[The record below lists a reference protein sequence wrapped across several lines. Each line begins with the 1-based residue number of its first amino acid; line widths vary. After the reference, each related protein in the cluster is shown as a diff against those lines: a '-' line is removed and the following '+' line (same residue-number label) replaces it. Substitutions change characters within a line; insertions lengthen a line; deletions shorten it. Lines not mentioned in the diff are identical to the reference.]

1 MHLIGQRCQQQQHFN
16 FRRMSSGT
24 LIIVLLLVVLSF
36 LNQFPQSPTRFLKA
50 EEKVMTAFRD
60 ANWLGQSWQYPLSIE
75 TIAVGASQ
83 PNQMST
89 SKSSSTFFTGNIVY
103 PHDHSYWS
111 SLARTAESYN
121 WMDDPSVLTTHSPVW
136 DRMLPRIGR
145 YLPSTQPS
153 LSKDTEEI
161 CHSLFKLWSG
171 TADPGAGLFNLSLQ
185 FHQCPPPLCS
195 LFTTA
200 HVAVVAHGL
209 ATELSINKE
218 HALPTKS

>member
-1 MHLIGQRCQQQQHFN
+1 
-16 FRRMSSGT
+16 
-24 LIIVLLLVVLSF
+24 
-36 LNQFPQSPTRFLKA
+36 
-50 EEKVMTAFRD
+50 
-60 ANWLGQSWQYPLSIE
+60 
-75 TIAVGASQ
+75 
-83 PNQMST
+83 MST

-111 SLARTAESYN
+111 SLARTAQSYN
-121 WMDDPSVLTTHSPVW
+121 WMDDPNVLTTHSPVW
-136 DRMLPRIGR
+136 DRMLPWTGR
-145 YLPSTQPS
+145 YLPSIQPS

-218 HALPTKS
+218 HALPTKSWNSLGFFLFLFVFRMLKCMRS